1 MEQEGPVQFIE
12 EENMSGSGGK
22 KLTSCGF
29 TVYMSTS
36 ADTIAF
42 PKDSNSLINHL
53 SVNIINLKKNVRN
66 QTKTLRFEDEFD

>member
-22 KLTSCGF
+22 NLTSCGF
-29 TVYMSTS
+29 TVYYMSTS

-42 PKDSNSLINHL
+42 PKD
-53 SVNIINLKKNVRN
+53 
-66 QTKTLRFEDEFD
+66 